1 MASDLQ
7 RLLRAAKTIARLAW
21 KYDQKDIAA
30 ALLKHTTQRER
41 QDVSFISQ
49 YLVDVWELYHQAE
62 REAELRCCECGD
74 SVHEWKDG
82 LARSDARYCSPK
94 CRQRAYRK
102 RMTANR
108 AASGRRCNDTTDR
121 DGSRVAQA
129 N

>member
-7 RLLRAAKTIARLAW
+7 RLLRAAKTIAWLAW
-21 KYDQKDIAA
+21 KYEQKDIAA
-30 ALLKHTTQRER
+30 ALLKHCTQRER
-41 QDVSFISQ
+41 EDVSLIGQ

-62 REAELRCCECGD
+62 REAEPRCRECNS

-82 LARSDARYCSPK
+82 LARSDARCSPK

-108 AASGRRCNDTTDR
+108 SASDRKCNDAANR